1 MKQETALS
9 DAQSYARAFTVEEI
23 SEVLRITDGSINET
37 FEVRTVLGL
46 RFILQKMSTLF
57 KPSVMDNLALVTP
70 FVQMKNV
77 LIPHGL
83 ITVDGEAYRVNDDG
97 TWYRALS
104 YIEGKTIHD
113 GMTTAQVRSAGRL
126 VGSFHSALAS
136 CTGELSVAI
145 PHFHDAHYYFERMN
159 KIANASTDEMKRET
173 LAPIVSEINAL
184 KDSLIVDVR
193 ILPQRIIHA
202 DLKASNI
209 RFSEEGDALA
219 LIDMDTMMRGSVVTE
234 MGDAFRSWCGTAGED
249 SSEQVFDDEI
259 YRAGLAGYIETAES
273 ITKKEID
280 AIPEGIR
287 ILTLELASRFVTDAY
302 EEKYFAQSSKY
313 TSLYEQ
319 CKTKA
324 ENQLLFLKAFEE
336 KREGL

>member
-1 MKQETALS
+1 M
-9 DAQSYARAFTVEEI
+9 AQDNNLIQYIRAFTEEDV
-23 SEVLRITDGSINET
+23 SAVNRITDGSINET
-37 FEVRTVLGL
+37 FEVNTLSGG

-70 FVQMKNV
+70 YVQEKGV

-83 ITVDGEAYRVNDDG
+83 KTLSGESYKVNGDGS
-97 TWYRALS
+97 WYRALS
-104 YIEGKTIHD
+104 YIEGNTIHD
-113 GMTTAQVRSAGRL
+113 SMTIAQVRSAGRL

-136 CTGELSVAI
+136 CDGELAVAI
-145 PHFHDAHYYFERMN
+145 HHYHETPYYFERMN
-159 KIANASTDEMKRET
+159 KTAATCTDGVKQET
-173 LAPIVSEINAL
+173 LSPIVEAINAL

-193 ILPQRIIHA
+193 TLPQRIIHA

-209 RFSEEGDALA
+209 RFSEDGEALA

-234 MGDAFRSWCGTAGED
+234 MGDAFRSWCGTSGED
-249 SSEQVFDDEI
+249 STSQVFDDEVF
-259 YRAGLAGYIETAES
+259 RAGLAGYIETAEG
-273 ITKKEID
+273 ITKEEID

-302 EEKYFAQSSKY
+302 EESYFAQSSKY
-313 TSLYEQ
+313 ASLYEQ
-319 CKTKA
+319 NKTKA

-336 KREGL
+336 KRGFL